1 MKNKALLFGAMMLL
15 TSTPIGVIF
24 DIVNDGIY
32 NVPVNWGTK
41 FVVLIWS
48 VAIVK
53 NSELSKLQK
62 ILWAGAALA
71 TYAAV
76 VVILATLGWL
86 GLIHTP

>member
-1 MKNKALLFGAMMLL
+1 MK
-15 TSTPIGVIF
+15 
-24 DIVNDGIY
+24 DILIMGIESSCDE
-32 NVPVNWGTK
+32 T
-41 FVVLIWS
+41 S

-76 VVILATLGWL
+76 VVILAILCTF
-86 GLIHTP
+86 GLIEAP